1 MIASLSQIVYIAFV
15 KSEPVNEKIIQKGK
29 AISKLDNAGTFQT
42 FQFCQYLPI
51 SDTNSDDS
59 DFDDNGE
66 ALQELKQDFYHIT
79 GKFALVED
87 DIIDI
92 IITTSKRLKLDADA
106 ISIGQPLVHLL
117 GRIMQLPSINE
128 TGYTLPFKSNRI

>member
-15 KSEPVNEKIIQKGK
+15 KSEPINEKIVQKGK

-66 ALQELKQDFYHIT
+66 KLKQDYVYHIT
-79 GKFALVED
+79 EKFALVED

>member
-15 KSEPVNEKIIQKGK
+15 KSEPINEKIVQKGK

-66 ALQELKQDFYHIT
+66 ALQEFKQDYVCHIT
-79 GKFALVED
+79 GKFTWWK
-87 DIIDI
+87 
-92 IITTSKRLKLDADA
+92 TTL
-106 ISIGQPLVHLL
+106 
-117 GRIMQLPSINE
+117 
-128 TGYTLPFKSNRI
+128 

>member
-15 KSEPVNEKIIQKGK
+15 KSEPINEKIVQKGK

-66 ALQELKQDFYHIT
+66 KLKQDYVYHIT
-79 GKFALVED
+79 EKFALRHYRHHNYDEQTFK
-87 DIIDI
+87 IRCRCHFNRS
-92 IITTSKRLKLDADA
+92 TTRTFT
-106 ISIGQPLVHLL
+106 
-117 GRIMQLPSINE
+117 R
-128 TGYTLPFKSNRI
+128 

>member
-1 MIASLSQIVYIAFV
+1 MKRLFKRV
-15 KSEPVNEKIIQKGK
+15 KPF
-29 AISKLDNAGTFQT
+29 SKLDNAGTFQT

-66 ALQELKQDFYHIT
+66 KLKQDYVYHIT
-79 GKFALVED
+79 EKFALVED